1 MGKNKDEYG
10 KGVLIGNET
19 LELIY
24 LLLSIYSLTSNLH
37 LSILLRIVFNMH
49 ISVNITGVCVLE
61 HVLVGEHSQSFFLS
75 SGKVGVTVYRTPLK
89 NDNQKFFA
97 FIQW

>member
-10 KGVLIGNET
+10 KGVLIENET

-49 ISVNITGVCVLE
+49 ISVNITGTR
-61 HVLVGEHSQSFFLS
+61 F
-75 SGKVGVTVYRTPLK
+75 SG
-89 NDNQKFFA
+89 
-97 FIQW
+97 

>member
-1 MGKNKDEYG
+1 MDKNKDEYG
-10 KGVLIGNET
+10 KGVLIENET

-89 NDNQKFFA
+89 NDNQRFSA